1 MSYVDSVWILSKV
14 FVVRV
19 VILDGIGVISGQFPS
34 FQSLFQLSHPHGGN
48 GQIAQKE
55 QHNKAER
62 RKEENFLGRLLFWAK
77 RPYLSQRSGWPLPH
91 ICSAL
96 FPNTSLAQH
105 IRVIGVYY

>member
-55 QHNKAER
+55 QHNKALCPPIIQNGTESVA
-62 RKEENFLGRLLFWAK
+62 KKDHYAIFTVIFWIQWVLLVDSTSTEN
-77 RPYLSQRSGWPLPH
+77 
-91 ICSAL
+91 I
-96 FPNTSLAQH
+96 
-105 IRVIGVYY
+105 V